1 MQRWFGVGWSIIYI
15 TGREGFQDDV
25 LPKLRGNYM
34 SGNSEADNLMMVWI
48 PDADKLRSLKWAVGS
63 KTILKYR
70 LHFFNSHKLYPRK
83 PCKRASVFSTIEGAM
98 ENPMV
103 VW

>member
-1 MQRWFGVGWSIIYI
+1 MQGKFGIGWAIVYI
-15 TGREGFQDDV
+15 SGREGFQEDV
-25 LPKLRGNYM
+25 LPKLRDNYL

-63 KTILKYR
+63 RTILKYR
-70 LHFFNSHKLYPRK
+70 LNFFISHKVYPRK
-83 PCKRASVFSTIEGAM
+83 PGKRASVFSTIEGEM